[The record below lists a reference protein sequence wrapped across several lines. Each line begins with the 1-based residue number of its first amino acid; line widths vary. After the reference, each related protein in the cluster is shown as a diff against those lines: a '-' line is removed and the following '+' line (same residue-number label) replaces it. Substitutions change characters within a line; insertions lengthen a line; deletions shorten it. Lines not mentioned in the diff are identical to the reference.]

1 MNNSYTRTILLSICL
16 TGLLF
21 SLFAILFSTLGIL
34 SFNTNLSTGIVIA
47 GLPIQIILLSFVIP
61 ALGLYTYRFLNTR
74 FPNNNLEKFSL
85 SVSNLMLGIC
95 IAFLFF
101 GYLKLYTATT
111 FIVVLA
117 LLLYI
122 EYKNKLRFM
131 YRFYRTYLVLLIPFY
146 LGSMVLKKQSLF
158 VFNENASLKL
168 YLAYLPIEAYFYFM
182 GILLMAVYLFELFK
196 SKMVKVDG

>member
-16 TGLLF
+16 TGILF
-21 SLFAILFSTLGIL
+21 SLFAILFSALGIL
-34 SFNTNLSTGIVIA
+34 SFNANLLTGVVIA

-146 LGSMVLKKQSLF
+146 LGCLVVKKQSFL

-168 YLAYLPIEAYFYFM
+168 YLAHLPIEAYFYFM
-182 GILLMAVYLFELFK
+182 GMLLLAVYLFELFK

>member
-1 MNNSYTRTILLSICL
+1 MNNIYTKTILLSICL
-16 TGLLF
+16 TGIIF
-21 SLFAILFSTLGIL
+21 SLVTILFTTWGIL
-34 SFNTNLSTGIVIA
+34 SFNPSLLTGIVI
-47 GLPIQIILLSFVIP
+47 GGVPLPILLLSFIIP
-61 ALGLYTYRFLNTR
+61 LLGLYLYLFLNAR

-111 FIVVLA
+111 FFIVFS

-131 YRFYRTYLVLLIPFY
+131 YRFYRTYFALLIPFY
-146 LGSMVLKKQSLF
+146 ISCMFIKKQSYFLF
-158 VFNENASLKL
+158 HENASLKL

-182 GILLMAVYLFELFK
+182 GMLLMTVYLYEFFK
-196 SKMVKVDG
+196 NKMVKVDG

>member
-1 MNNSYTRTILLSICL
+1 
-16 TGLLF
+16 
-21 SLFAILFSTLGIL
+21 
-34 SFNTNLSTGIVIA
+34 
-47 GLPIQIILLSFVIP
+47 
-61 ALGLYTYRFLNTR
+61 
-74 FPNNNLEKFSL
+74 
-85 SVSNLMLGIC
+85 MLGIC

-146 LGSMVLKKQSLF
+146 LGCMVIKKQSLLI
-158 VFNENASLKL
+158 FNENASLKL
-168 YLAYLPIEAYFYFM
+168 HLAYLPIEAYFYFLGM
-182 GILLMAVYLFELFK
+182 LLMAVYLFELFK

>member
-1 MNNSYTRTILLSICL
+1 M
-16 TGLLF
+16 LF
-21 SLFAILFSTLGIL
+21 TALGIL
-34 SFNTNLSTGIVIA
+34 SFNANLLTGVVIV
-47 GLPIQIILLSFVIP
+47 GLPIQIILLSFIIP
-61 ALGLYTYRFLNTR
+61 ALGLYTYRFLNTK

-111 FIVVLA
+111 FFVVLA

-131 YRFYRTYLVLLIPFY
+131 YRFYRTYFILLIPFY
-146 LGSMVLKKQSLF
+146 FGCIVIKKQSFL

-168 YLAYLPIEAYFYFM
+168 YLAYLPIEAYFYVM
-182 GILLMAVYLFELFK
+182 GMLLLAVYLFELFK